1 MMGAA
6 AQPYN
11 ARGPWTAVCPG
22 VAPALAVLAGNVRGD
37 DLPDTLDRQL
47 RGSVS

>member
-1 MMGAA
+1 MIGTGVR
-6 AQPYN
+6 PYN

-22 VAPALAVLAGNVRGD
+22 VAPALAGFAVNVRGD
-37 DLPDTLDRQL
+37 DLPDTLDRRL